1 MNYSLTIE
9 DQKFLLHPSGALF
22 WPKKKMLLISD
33 VHLGKVTHFRKFG
46 AAVPPSLIQKN
57 FELLDMVM
65 DEFTPS
71 HLCFLGDLFHSNIN
85 SEWQL
90 FENWVGSKSGT
101 FTLVTGN
108 HDIISPLKY
117 ESLGIVSREEYVIEN
132 FYFTHVPTKKSGM
145 FNISGHI
152 HPAVRL
158 SGKGRQSL
166 KLPCFFKSPDQMIL
180 PAFGKFTGTH
190 ILPVKSDNEIF
201 ACTRTEVLKI

>member
-9 DQKFLLHPSGALF
+9 NQHFELHPTGALY
-22 WPKKKMLLISD
+22 WPKKKILLISD

-46 AAVPPSLIQKN
+46 AAVPPSLIRKN
-57 FELLDMVM
+57 FELLDKVM

-71 HLCFLGDLFHSNIN
+71 HLCFLGDLFHSYIN

-90 FENWVGSKSGT
+90 FENWVADKLLEI
-101 FTLVTGN
+101 TLVTGN

-117 ESLGIVSREEYVIEN
+117 ESIGIESTEEYVLEN
-132 FYFTHVPTKKSGM
+132 FYFTHEPRRKKGM

-158 SGKGRQSL
+158 KGKGRQSL
-166 KLPCFFKSPDQMIL
+166 KLPCFFKSRDQMIL

-190 ILPVKSDNEIF
+190 ILPVKSDNEVF
-201 ACTRTEVLKI
+201 ACTQTEVLKI